1 MHTPLRA
8 FLALALVGISSFS
21 SADPVHLSDQV
32 VTATRG
38 GQSVIQAIA
47 ATSVVERSDIE
58 RLQATSVADL
68 LRFVPGVSLTNTGG
82 PGKNVAV
89 NIRGSNSNHMLV
101 LIDGVRIGSATTG
114 DVAWQNLPV
123 EQIQRIEVVRGPRSS
138 LYGSEAI
145 GGVIQIFTRRGGH
158 EGVTPYASATVGSR
172 NHRGAAAGLTGGHG
186 SLWYNLG
193 ISSLDTRGID
203 ARPGAPASSLDPD
216 NDGYREMAANLSG
229 GYRFDSGLELDAH
242 LLDVRSHNDYDSGF
256 KANADNE
263 LKAYSLRARF
273 SPITPWLVTLQA
285 GRSEDNIDTFN
296 GSVFNTRIDT
306 RRDSLSWQND
316 FAVTDEQKLTLG
328 YDYLD
333 DSVEGTSDFAEDSR
347 ENHGVFLQYLLSTG
361 RHDWQLGLRH
371 DDNEQ
376 HGTTNTGS
384 LGYGFA
390 LTEQLRATASY
401 GTAFKAPTFNQ
412 LYFPGFGNPDIR
424 AESSRNREVGLEG
437 DQAWGQWSVTVFR
450 NEIEDLIAYSNQGSG
465 FRAYN
470 IDEAVITGVEL
481 ATSTRLLDWDV
492 AGNLTLQDPANR
504 SSRSGQGDLLPRRAE
519 QLFNLNLDRRFGR
532 FGVGAS
538 LHVEGRRW
546 DNAGNTNE
554 LSGYNTVD
562 LRSDY
567 PLTETLRLQARITNL
582 FDTDYETARTYQQQ
596 GRAGYLT
603 LRYQAL

>member
-1 MHTPLRA
+1 MNTFLRA
-8 FLALALVGISSFS
+8 PLALVLLGLSPFS
-21 SADPVHLSDQV
+21 PAEPLHLGDET

-38 GQSVIQAIA
+38 SQSIIEPIA
-47 ATSVVERSDIE
+47 ATSVIERADIE
-58 RLQATSVADL
+58 RLQATSIPDL
-68 LRFVPGVSLTNTGG
+68 LRFVPGVNITNTGG
-82 PGKNVAV
+82 PGKSTSVS
-89 NIRGSNSNHMLV
+89 IRGSNSNHMLV

-114 DVAWQNLPV
+114 DVSWQNLPV
-123 EQIQRIEVVRGPRSS
+123 EQIERIEVVRGPRSS

-145 GGVIQIFTRRGGH
+145 GGVIQIFTRRGEKQGIS
-158 EGVTPYASATVGSR
+158 PYASVTAGSR
-172 NHRGAAAGLTGGHG
+172 NHHAATAGVTGGYG
-186 SLWYNLG
+186 PAWYSLG
-193 ISSLDTRGID
+193 VTSLDTRGID

-216 NDGYREMAANLSG
+216 NDGYRELSANLNG

-256 KANADNE
+256 KANADNA
-263 LKAYSLRARF
+263 LKVYSLRARF
-273 SPITPWLVTLQA
+273 APLAPWLVTLQV

-296 GSVFNTRIDT
+296 GSAFNTRIDT

-316 FAVTDEQKLTLG
+316 LALAEDHKLTLG

-333 DSVEGTSDFAEDSR
+333 DSVEGTSDFAEDTR
-347 ENHGVFLQYLLSTG
+347 ENHGVYLQYLANAG

-376 HGTTNTGS
+376 HGTANTGS
-384 LGYGFA
+384 IGYGFA

-412 LYFPGFGNPDIR
+412 LYYPGFGNPDIE
-424 AESSRNREVGLEG
+424 AESSRNLEIGLDG
-437 DQAWGQWSVTVFR
+437 DQAWGRWSVTAFR
-450 NEIEDLIAYSNQGSG
+450 NEIDELIAYFNQGTG
-465 FRAYN
+465 LRAYN
-470 IDEAVITGVEL
+470 IDEAVITGLEL
-481 ATSTRLLDWDV
+481 AASARLLEWDV
-492 AGNLTLQDPANR
+492 ASNLTLQDPANR
-504 SSRSGQGDLLPRRAE
+504 SNRAGQGDLLPRRAE
-519 QLFNLNLDRRFGR
+519 QLFNLNVDRRFGR
-532 FGVGAS
+532 LGVGAS

-546 DNAGNTNE
+546 DNAANSNE

-567 PLTETLRLQARITNL
+567 LLTDTLRLQARISNL